1 MEKRERGRGRRREEW
16 EDRRWKKLEE
26 RGGEEVNWGWW
37 TPMMVA
43 GAGAGA
49 CACASLC
56 LGKLWIGVVWR
67 VEIWPY

>member
-1 MEKRERGRGRRREEW
+1 
-16 EDRRWKKLEE
+16 
-26 RGGEEVNWGWW
+26 VNWGWW

-43 GAGAGA
+43 GAGAG
-49 CACASLC
+49 ACASLC